1 LYGLKQ
7 APLEWNLDIH
17 NYLTNELGYE
27 QLECD
32 KCIYI
37 KNTSHGLIIL
47 CIYVDDTIIAYPK
60 EVESIWLSDKTKI
73 ATKYAIKDVG
83 DCIWILNMKVNRD
96 RINHTITL
104 SQEAYIKR
112 ILENFNHAECKTL
125 INPCIDADL
134 FLPPDGVDMTRL
146 TPDRLTLYQSIVGSL
161 LYAALTTRPDI
172 AFAVSE
178 LSRFSTQATEFH
190 LQAAYHTL
198 RYLAGTTNQGLV
210 FKSNGFDPENPTSEV
225 YVDASWGNDLE
236 ARRSTT
242 GLVVKFNGNV
252 ICWATKKQRTVA
264 LSSTEAEYM
273 ALTEATT
280 EALWFQTWISEIFKR
295 TIPITI
301 YCDNQ
306 SAIALA
312 KNDVFHQRT
321 KHIDIRYHFIRQH
334 VNEGRIIIKW
344 IDTKKQQADILT
356 KKLNNTSFVTLR
368 NQLMTTV

>member
-1 LYGLKQ
+1 
-7 APLEWNLDIH
+7 
-17 NYLTNELGYE
+17 
-27 QLECD
+27 
-32 KCIYI
+32 
-37 KNTSHGLIIL
+37 
-47 CIYVDDTIIAYPK
+47 
-60 EVESIWLSDKTKI
+60 
-73 ATKYAIKDVG
+73 
-83 DCIWILNMKVNRD
+83 MKVNRD
-96 RINHTITL
+96 RANRTITL
-104 SQEAYIKR
+104 SQEAYIKKV
-112 ILENFNHAECKTL
+112 LENFNHAECRSLT
-125 INPCIDADL
+125 NPCIDADL
-134 FLPPDGVDMTRL
+134 YLPPAGSDQTPL
-146 TPDRLTLYQSIVGSL
+146 TSDRQTLYQSIIGSL

-178 LSRFSTQATEFH
+178 LSRFNSQATEFH

-198 RYLAGTTNQGLV
+198 RYLAGTTNQGLL
-210 FKSNGFDPENPTSEV
+210 FQSNDFNPDNPTTEI

-236 ARRSTT
+236 TRKSTT

-280 EALWFQTWISEIFKR
+280 EALWFQTWINEVFKR
-295 TIPITI
+295 TLPVTI

-334 VNEGRIIIKW
+334 VNEGRINIKW
-344 IDTKKQQADILT
+344 VDTKQQQADILT
-356 KKLNNTSFVTLR
+356 KRINNSSLVVLR
-368 NQLMTTV
+368 NKLMTTV